1 MGHKLTKFEFVL
13 AGKSSKKWLISK
25 VEKTAEILNHL
36 QSMIY
41 GDNLLNVGRHIQ

>member
-25 VEKTAEILNHL
+25 VEILNHL